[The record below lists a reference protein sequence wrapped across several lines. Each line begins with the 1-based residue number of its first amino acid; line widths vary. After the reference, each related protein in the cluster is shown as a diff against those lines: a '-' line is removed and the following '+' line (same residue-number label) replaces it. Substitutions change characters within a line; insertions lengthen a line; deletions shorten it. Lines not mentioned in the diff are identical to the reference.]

1 MRATRIAA
9 AMWLV
14 PCCVASIASAW
25 GEEAGLWYALPSAS
39 FVATDTDRGTENDL
53 GASVAVG
60 KHLSARATLELKA
73 SGNSLHHHVEG
84 SWQQRSVS
92 LDGLCFSN
100 RDKPWAAYGV
110 AAAGIMRNRLGATH
124 STNPYAELGGG
135 LVYRFYSRGP
145 TLRSDVRW
153 RADRDDKT
161 QLQYNGYT
169 DVVFNVG
176 VAFPIN
182 E

>member
-1 MRATRIAA
+1 MRSMRIAA

-14 PCCVASIASAW
+14 PCCVASIASARA
-25 GEEAGLWYALPSAS
+25 EEMGLWYAIPSAS
-39 FVATDTDRGTENDL
+39 FVATDADRGTNDDL

-60 KHLSARATLELKA
+60 KHLSVRTTVELKA
-73 SGNSLHHHVEG
+73 SGNSLHYHVEG

-100 RDKPWAAYGV
+100 RDAPWAAYGV

-124 STNPYAELGGG
+124 STNPYAELGAG

-145 TLRSDVRW
+145 ALRSDVRW

-161 QLQYNGYT
+161 QPQYSGYT
-169 DVVFNVG
+169 DVVINVG

-182 E
+182 D